1 MRSDNQDEKGAGGR
15 LMKGR
20 AQADRSSATPGGS
33 RFPRVSTCME
43 CGAAGRIGFF
53 DWRRISACLADT
65 LHDELLLRGS
75 RDFEDL
81 ATYRRFVDEVVGP
94 RNARNRK
101 RIEIERIA
109 LRKLSDRRTTDYEEA
124 RVLVMSSGG
133 FIQRVV
139 YSVPSGLMATGSMS
153 ASTTIASIASSAPHL
168 S

>member
-1 MRSDNQDEKGAGGR
+1 
-15 LMKGR
+15 MKGGHR
-20 AQADRSSATPGGS
+20 PTEVRLLPGGS

-43 CGAAGRIGFF
+43 CGAAGPIGFF

-65 LHDELLLRGS
+65 LHDELLPRGS

-133 FIQRVV
+133 FIQRRVV